1 VTHRS
6 VFDGQRTLILSIVVA
21 SFLLNVLTLT
31 APLYMLQLF
40 SRVMA
45 SGSVSTLVVL
55 TIGALVA
62 LGFHFLFDTIR
73 MRLASRLGTRLE
85 ATHGPVVL
93 TVLVEAASATDRRG
107 AQPMRDL
114 QELRRFVT
122 GPAFI
127 ALLDA
132 PWSVLF
138 VGVIFLLHP
147 VLGWIAL
154 AGVLVL
160 LLIGIL
166 SEITARRP
174 NDASTRA
181 AHETQAV
188 AEEMV
193 RNADVL
199 RAMGATPAQVR
210 RWQARS
216 LVALVSATTVVDR
229 VAFYTALSRFV
240 RQALQIAI
248 LGAGVLLV
256 VRGQLSPGLMIAASI
271 LLGRAAA
278 PVEQSISAWRGM
290 LAARQALGRLNRLL
304 ANIVEG
310 ERRLELPAPVGRVS
324 VEGAT
329 VVVPERQA
337 PLLFDV
343 GFDLRPGESL
353 GIIGPSGAGK
363 STLARAL
370 VGLQPLSRGHVRL
383 DEAALTDWAPDQL
396 GRHVGFLPQRVEL
409 FDGTV
414 AENIAAMDEAAD
426 PGEVVAAARMAEV
439 HDLILSLPGGYN
451 APVGLRGELLSS
463 GQRQRV
469 GLARAFYGERRLIVL
484 DEPNANLDPDGEAA
498 LAAAVRNAT
507 ARGAVVV
514 LVTHRMPILRA
525 VSHVALLQEGRLAR
539 FGAAAEVLSSAQ
551 HQMSQA
557 ASGDGVAKVTP
568 IFRRKGAP
576 A

>member
-557 ASGDGVAKVTP
+557 ASGDGAAKVTP